1 MFSRDVYKR
10 QALLQERG
18 SIQSRQQRFA
28 TMLEQINIRKAE
40 LTKRLLDRKTR
51 EAGLDEILDDANK
64 KLNAVNEETVS
75 YTHLDVYKRQC
86 ISSPH
91 DFLKPSMRR

>member
-1 MFSRDVYKR
+1 MKQNELLAVNEHEAVLAEVNRCNDGLEKGKNELI
-10 QALLQERG
+10 ALLQERG

-51 EAGLDEILDDANK
+51 KQGLMIYWMRLIRS
-64 KLNAVNEETVS
+64 LMLS
-75 YTHLDVYKRQC
+75 MKR
-86 ISSPH
+86 
-91 DFLKPSMRR
+91 